1 MVRGP
6 VVIVDYRTAR
16 IPMLQAPIPTAAGRS
31 KFTPAVSLVRSAG
44 PAWENLP
51 CFNRRFWFW
60 HAICESRPMMRKNQL
75 PDSDA
80 TVEPA
85 PLYASDADIELAQQL
100 RHQLEERYL
109 GPSQAPSPLRYRKGD
124 NH

>member
-1 MVRGP
+1 
-6 VVIVDYRTAR
+6 
-16 IPMLQAPIPTAAGRS
+16 
-31 KFTPAVSLVRSAG
+31 
-44 PAWENLP
+44 
-51 CFNRRFWFW
+51 
-60 HAICESRPMMRKNQL
+60 MRKNQL
-75 PDSDA
+75 SDRD
-80 TVEPA
+80 VDVDPA

>member
-1 MVRGP
+1 M
-6 VVIVDYRTAR
+6 I
-16 IPMLQAPIPTAAGRS
+16 
-31 KFTPAVSLVRSAG
+31 
-44 PAWENLP
+44 
-51 CFNRRFWFW
+51 
-60 HAICESRPMMRKNQL
+60 RKNHF
-75 PDSDA
+75 SDRDA
-80 TVEPA
+80 SVEPA

>member
-1 MVRGP
+1 
-6 VVIVDYRTAR
+6 
-16 IPMLQAPIPTAAGRS
+16 
-31 KFTPAVSLVRSAG
+31 
-44 PAWENLP
+44 
-51 CFNRRFWFW
+51 
-60 HAICESRPMMRKNQL
+60 MMRKNQL
-75 PDSDA
+75 PDRDA

-109 GPSQAPSPLRYRKGD
+109 GPSQAPSPSRYRKAD

>member
-1 MVRGP
+1 
-6 VVIVDYRTAR
+6 
-16 IPMLQAPIPTAAGRS
+16 
-31 KFTPAVSLVRSAG
+31 
-44 PAWENLP
+44 
-51 CFNRRFWFW
+51 
-60 HAICESRPMMRKNQL
+60 MRKNQL
-75 PDSDA
+75 PDRDA

>member
-1 MVRGP
+1 
-6 VVIVDYRTAR
+6 
-16 IPMLQAPIPTAAGRS
+16 
-31 KFTPAVSLVRSAG
+31 
-44 PAWENLP
+44 
-51 CFNRRFWFW
+51 
-60 HAICESRPMMRKNQL
+60 MMRNNQR
-75 PDSDA
+75 PDRDA

-100 RHQLEERYL
+100 RHELEERYL

>member
-1 MVRGP
+1 
-6 VVIVDYRTAR
+6 
-16 IPMLQAPIPTAAGRS
+16 
-31 KFTPAVSLVRSAG
+31 
-44 PAWENLP
+44 
-51 CFNRRFWFW
+51 
-60 HAICESRPMMRKNQL
+60 MMRKNQL
-75 PDSDA
+75 PDRDA

-109 GPSQAPSPLRYRKGD
+109 GPSQAPSPLRYLKGD

>member
-1 MVRGP
+1 
-6 VVIVDYRTAR
+6 
-16 IPMLQAPIPTAAGRS
+16 
-31 KFTPAVSLVRSAG
+31 
-44 PAWENLP
+44 
-51 CFNRRFWFW
+51 
-60 HAICESRPMMRKNQL
+60 MMRKNQL
-75 PDSDA
+75 PDRDA

-109 GPSQAPSPLRYRKGD
+109 GPSQTPSPLRYRKGD